1 MNEIYLHRDDLE
13 TLIQF
18 LDAFGADT
26 VLVKSDGSSGIGSTV
41 IAKINSVD
49 FHGMKVNVE
58 KVISDEKDW

>member
-18 LDAFGADT
+18 LDAFESNT